1 MRNIEIGR
9 YGADEAKDLRTGRG
23 FSGWISGEDN
33 DGHGWIM
40 WMDENGR
47 PCVYFGNREP
57 SGAVIDGSRI
67 HLTEPP
73 TAHLCSA

>member
-9 YGADEAKDLRTGRG
+9 YGADEAKDLTTGMG

-33 DGHGWIM
+33 DGRGWIL
-40 WMDENGR
+40 WLDETGR

-57 SGAVIDGSRI
+57 SGAVLEPRV
-67 HLTEPP
+67 HLVEP
-73 TAHLCSA
+73 AAEQVCAA